1 MFTACRIFGASA
13 LLALLPVHAV
23 AAQAPLSL
31 SAAVEQARQQHP
43 RIDVALAA
51 EEAATHRT
59 EQAGKWANPHVLV
72 YQENF
77 PGTMPDIDQT
87 IISVTQRIRIGGQLG
102 LAKTSAQ
109 ALRDA
114 ATADVNMTVEQLG
127 FLVQR
132 TYANL
137 YRVQGSLGALDDA
150 GRTVDRLLRDLD
162 LRAREGDASRFDL
175 LRMRLA
181 GDAVQADR
189 ARLRAE
195 QVAGWERLALLTGGV
210 VPDAGWILENPVGT
224 TYGPPVLKESATRVA
239 EASRPAYREGQPSLQ
254 LVVAPL
260 ELEQAELEQAVDN
273 RFDAQAMAFRR
284 RAAAARAE
292 AVGKEAIPDLVA
304 TLGYTRLDPMFNG
317 LVWSVGVDIPLFD
330 RKGEAK
336 AAQLAEARRLDRE
349 YEVLLQEA
357 SSEVRAA
364 GAEFAQLAEALGE
377 LQQGAQT
384 GELLPIATIAYEE
397 GEITVT
403 GLLDAAR
410 AQLDARLRELELAQ
424 AMADAWYRWRYASGR
439 YVGGTQS

>member
-1 MFTACRIFGASA
+1 MFTACRIIGAVA
-13 LLALLPVHAV
+13 TLLLLPVHAV
-23 AAQAPLSL
+23 SAQASLSL

-51 EEAATHRT
+51 QEAATSRM

-102 LAKTSAQ
+102 LAKTSAR

-114 ATADVNMTVEQLG
+114 AIADVHMTVEQLS
-127 FLVQR
+127 FSVQR
-132 TYANL
+132 TYADL
-137 YRVQGSLGALDDA
+137 YRIQQSLGALDDA
-150 GRTVDRLLRDLD
+150 QRTVDRLLRDLD
-162 LRAREGDASRFDL
+162 ARVREGDASRFDL

-181 GDAVQADR
+181 GDEVRADQAH
-189 ARLRAE
+189 LRAE
-195 QVAGWERLALLTGGV
+195 QVAGWERLAFLIGRV

-224 TYGPPVLKESATRVA
+224 TYGPPALEESPTLMAA
-239 EASRPAYREGQPSLQ
+239 ISPLSA
-254 LVVAPL
+254 APG
-260 ELEQAELEQAVDN
+260 ELEQAVDN

-284 RAAAARAE
+284 QAATARAE

-304 TLGYTRLDPMFNG
+304 TLGYTRLDPVFNG
-317 LVWSVGVDIPLFD
+317 LVWSIGVDIPLFD
-330 RKGEAK
+330 SKGDAK

-349 YEVLLQEA
+349 YEALLQEA
-357 SSEVRAA
+357 NSEVRAA
-364 GAEFAQLAEALGE
+364 RAEFAQLAEVLTE
-377 LQQGAQT
+377 LQQRT
-384 GELLPIATIAYEE
+384 EPGELLPIAMIAYEE
-397 GEITVT
+397 GEVTVT

-424 AMADAWYRWRYASGR
+424 AMGDAWYRWRYASGR
-439 YVGGTQS
+439 YVGGTRP

>member
-1 MFTACRIFGASA
+1 MFTACRIIGASA
-13 LLALLPVHAV
+13 VLALLPVHAV
-23 AAQAPLSL
+23 AAQVPLSL
-31 SAAVEQARQQHP
+31 SEAVEQARQQHP

-51 EEAATHRT
+51 EEAATNRT
-59 EQAGKWANPHVLV
+59 EQAGKWANPHVFV

-87 IISVTQRIRIGGQLG
+87 IISVTQRVRIGGQLG

-114 ATADVNMTVEQLG
+114 AMADLYMTVEQLG
-127 FLVQR
+127 FFVQR
-132 TYANL
+132 TYADL
-137 YRVQGSLGALDDA
+137 YRIQGSLGALDDA
-150 GRTVDRLLRDLD
+150 RRTVDRLLRDLD
-162 LRAREGDASRFDL
+162 VRVREGDASRFDL

-181 GDAVQADR
+181 WDGVRAGQAR
-189 ARLRAE
+189 VRAE
-195 QVAGWERLALLTGGV
+195 QVAGWERLAFLIGRA
-210 VPDAGWILENPVGT
+210 VPRAGWILENPLGT
-224 TYGPPVLKESATRVA
+224 TYGPPALEESPMLVA
-239 EASRPAYREGQPSLQ
+239 AGSRLAAAPS
-254 LVVAPL
+254 
-260 ELEQAELEQAVDN
+260 ELEQAVDN

-284 RAAAARAE
+284 QAAASRAE
-292 AVGKEAIPDLVA
+292 AVGKEAIPDLVV
-304 TLGYTRLDPMFNG
+304 TLGYTRLDPVFNG

-336 AAQLAEARRLDRE
+336 AAQLAEARGLDRE
-349 YEVLLQEA
+349 YEVLLKEA

-364 GAEFAQLAEALGE
+364 SAEFAQLAEALVE
-377 LQQGAQT
+377 LQQGAEL

-410 AQLDARLRELELAQ
+410 AQLDSRLRELELAQ

-439 YVGGTQS
+439 FVGGARP

>member
-1 MFTACRIFGASA
+1 MFTACRIIGAVA
-13 LLALLPVHAV
+13 TLLLLPVHAV
-23 AAQAPLSL
+23 SAQASLSL

-51 EEAATHRT
+51 QEAATSRM

-102 LAKTSAQ
+102 LAKTSAR

-114 ATADVNMTVEQLG
+114 AIADVHMTVEQLS
-127 FLVQR
+127 FSVQR
-132 TYANL
+132 TYADL
-137 YRVQGSLGALDDA
+137 YRIQQSLGALDDA
-150 GRTVDRLLRDLD
+150 QRTVDRLLRDLD
-162 LRAREGDASRFDL
+162 ARVREGDASRFDL

-181 GDAVQADR
+181 GDDLHADQ

-195 QVAGWERLALLTGGV
+195 QVAGWERLAFLIGRV

-224 TYGPPVLKESATRVA
+224 TYGPPALEESPTLMAA
-239 EASRPAYREGQPSLQ
+239 ISPPSA
-254 LVVAPL
+254 APG
-260 ELEQAELEQAVDN
+260 ELEQAVDN

-284 RAAAARAE
+284 QAATARAE

-304 TLGYTRLDPMFNG
+304 TLGYTRLDPVFNG

-330 RKGEAK
+330 RKGDAK

-349 YEVLLQEA
+349 YEALLQEA
-357 SSEVRAA
+357 NSEVRAA
-364 GAEFAQLAEALGE
+364 RAEFAQLGEVLME
-377 LQQGAQT
+377 LQQRT
-384 GELLPIATIAYEE
+384 EPGELLPIAMIAYEE
-397 GEITVT
+397 GEVTVT

-439 YVGGTQS
+439 YVGGTRP

>member
-1 MFTACRIFGASA
+1 MFTACRIIGAVA
-13 LLALLPVHAV
+13 TLLLLPVHAV
-23 AAQAPLSL
+23 SAQASLSL

-51 EEAATHRT
+51 QEAATSRM

-102 LAKTSAQ
+102 LAKTSAR

-114 ATADVNMTVEQLG
+114 AIADVHMTVEQLS
-127 FLVQR
+127 FSVQR
-132 TYANL
+132 TYADL
-137 YRVQGSLGALDDA
+137 YRIQQSLGALDDA
-150 GRTVDRLLRDLD
+150 QRTVDRLLRDLD
-162 LRAREGDASRFDL
+162 ARVREGDASRFDL

-181 GDAVQADR
+181 GDEVRADQAH
-189 ARLRAE
+189 LRAE
-195 QVAGWERLALLTGGV
+195 QVAGWERLAFLIGRV

-224 TYGPPVLKESATRVA
+224 TYGPPALEESPTLMAA
-239 EASRPAYREGQPSLQ
+239 ISPLSA
-254 LVVAPL
+254 APG
-260 ELEQAELEQAVDN
+260 ELEQAVDN

-284 RAAAARAE
+284 QAATARAE

-304 TLGYTRLDPMFNG
+304 TLGYTRLDPVFNG
-317 LVWSVGVDIPLFD
+317 LVWSIGVDIPLFD
-330 RKGEAK
+330 SKGDAK

-349 YEVLLQEA
+349 YEALLQEA
-357 SSEVRAA
+357 NSEVRAA
-364 GAEFAQLAEALGE
+364 RAEFAQLAEVLTE
-377 LQQGAQT
+377 LQQRT
-384 GELLPIATIAYEE
+384 EPGELLPIAMIAYEE
-397 GEITVT
+397 GELTVT

-424 AMADAWYRWRYASGR
+424 AMAFAWYRWRYASGR
-439 YVGGTQS
+439 YVGGTRP

>member
-1 MFTACRIFGASA
+1 MFTACRIIGAA
-13 LLALLPVHAV
+13 ATLLLLPVHAV
-23 AAQAPLSL
+23 SAQASLSL

-51 EEAATHRT
+51 QEAATSRM

-102 LAKTSAQ
+102 LAKTSAR

-114 ATADVNMTVEQLG
+114 AIADVHMTVEQLS
-127 FLVQR
+127 FSVQR
-132 TYANL
+132 TYADL
-137 YRVQGSLGALDDA
+137 YRIQQSLGALDDA
-150 GRTVDRLLRDLD
+150 QRTVDRLLRDLD
-162 LRAREGDASRFDL
+162 ARVREGDASRFDL

-181 GDAVQADR
+181 GDDVRADQAH
-189 ARLRAE
+189 LRAE
-195 QVAGWERLALLTGGV
+195 QVAGWERLAFLIGRV

-224 TYGPPVLKESATRVA
+224 TYGPPALEESPTLMAA
-239 EASRPAYREGQPSLQ
+239 ISPPSA
-254 LVVAPL
+254 APG
-260 ELEQAELEQAVDN
+260 ELEQAVDN

-284 RAAAARAE
+284 QAATARAE

-304 TLGYTRLDPMFNG
+304 TLGYTRLDPVFNG

-330 RKGEAK
+330 RKGDAK

-349 YEVLLQEA
+349 YEALLQEA
-357 SSEVRAA
+357 NSEVRAA
-364 GAEFAQLAEALGE
+364 RAEFAQLGEVLME
-377 LQQGAQT
+377 LQQRT
-384 GELLPIATIAYEE
+384 EPGELLPIAMIAYEE
-397 GEITVT
+397 GELTVT

-439 YVGGTQS
+439 YVGGTRP

>member
-1 MFTACRIFGASA
+1 MFTACRIIGAA
-13 LLALLPVHAV
+13 ATLLLLPVHAV
-23 AAQAPLSL
+23 SAQASLSL

-51 EEAATHRT
+51 QEAATSRM

-102 LAKTSAQ
+102 LAKTSAR

-114 ATADVNMTVEQLG
+114 AIADVHMTVEQLS
-127 FLVQR
+127 FSVQR
-132 TYANL
+132 TYADL
-137 YRVQGSLGALDDA
+137 YRIQQSLGALDDA
-150 GRTVDRLLRDLD
+150 QRTVDRLLRDLD
-162 LRAREGDASRFDL
+162 ARVREGDASRFDL

-181 GDAVQADR
+181 GDDVHADQ

-195 QVAGWERLALLTGGV
+195 QVAGWERLAFLIGRV

-224 TYGPPVLKESATRVA
+224 TYGPPALEESPTLMATI
-239 EASRPAYREGQPSLQ
+239 SPPAA
-254 LVVAPL
+254 APG
-260 ELEQAELEQAVDN
+260 ELEQAVDN

-284 RAAAARAE
+284 QAATARAE

-304 TLGYTRLDPMFNG
+304 TLGYTRLDPVFNG

-330 RKGEAK
+330 RKGDAK

-349 YEVLLQEA
+349 YEALLQEA
-357 SSEVRAA
+357 NSEVRAA
-364 GAEFAQLAEALGE
+364 RAEFGQLAEVLME
-377 LQQGAQT
+377 LQQRT
-384 GELLPIATIAYEE
+384 EPGELLPIAMIAYEE
-397 GEITVT
+397 GEVTVT

-424 AMADAWYRWRYASGR
+424 AMGDAWYRWRYASGR
-439 YVGGTQS
+439 YVGGTRP

>member
-1 MFTACRIFGASA
+1 MFTACRIIGAA
-13 LLALLPVHAV
+13 ATLLLLPVHAV
-23 AAQAPLSL
+23 SAQASLSL

-51 EEAATHRT
+51 QEAATSRM

-102 LAKTSAQ
+102 LAKTSAR

-114 ATADVNMTVEQLG
+114 AIADVHMTVEQLS
-127 FLVQR
+127 FSVQR
-132 TYANL
+132 TYADL
-137 YRVQGSLGALDDA
+137 YRIQQSLGALDDA
-150 GRTVDRLLRDLD
+150 QRTVDRLLRDLD
-162 LRAREGDASRFDL
+162 ARVREGDASRFDL

-181 GDAVQADR
+181 GDDVRADQAH
-189 ARLRAE
+189 LRAE
-195 QVAGWERLALLTGGV
+195 QVAGWERLAFLIGRV

-224 TYGPPVLKESATRVA
+224 TYGPPTLEESPTLMAA
-239 EASRPAYREGQPSLQ
+239 ISPPAA
-254 LVVAPL
+254 APG
-260 ELEQAELEQAVDN
+260 ELEQAVDN

-284 RAAAARAE
+284 QAATARAE

-304 TLGYTRLDPMFNG
+304 TLGYTRLDPVFNG

-330 RKGEAK
+330 RKGDAK
-336 AAQLAEARRLDRE
+336 AAQLAEARRLDRK
-349 YEVLLQEA
+349 YEVLLAEA
-357 SSEVRAA
+357 SSEARAA
-364 GAEFAQLAEALGE
+364 SAEFAQLSDVLVGLE
-377 LQQGAQT
+377 QGDEP

-410 AQLDARLRELELAQ
+410 AQLDSRLRELELAQ
-424 AMADAWYRWRYASGR
+424 ARADAWFRWRYASGR
-439 YVGGTQS
+439 YVGETRQ

>member
-1 MFTACRIFGASA
+1 MFTACRIIGAA
-13 LLALLPVHAV
+13 ATLLLLPVHAV
-23 AAQAPLSL
+23 SAQASLSL

-51 EEAATHRT
+51 QEAATSRM

-102 LAKTSAQ
+102 LAKTSAR

-114 ATADVNMTVEQLG
+114 AIADVHMTVEQLS
-127 FLVQR
+127 FSVQR
-132 TYANL
+132 TYADL
-137 YRVQGSLGALDDA
+137 YRIQQSLGALDDA
-150 GRTVDRLLRDLD
+150 QRTVDRLLRDLD
-162 LRAREGDASRFDL
+162 ARVREGDASRFDL

-181 GDAVQADR
+181 GDDVRADQAH
-189 ARLRAE
+189 LRAE
-195 QVAGWERLALLTGGV
+195 QVAGWERLAFLIGRV

-224 TYGPPVLKESATRVA
+224 TYGPPTLEESPTLMAA
-239 EASRPAYREGQPSLQ
+239 ISPPSA
-254 LVVAPL
+254 APG
-260 ELEQAELEQAVDN
+260 ELEQAVDN

-284 RAAAARAE
+284 QAATARAE

-304 TLGYTRLDPMFNG
+304 TLGYTRLDPVFNG

-330 RKGEAK
+330 RKGDAK

-349 YEVLLQEA
+349 YEALLQEA
-357 SSEVRAA
+357 NSEVRAA
-364 GAEFAQLAEALGE
+364 RAEFAQLGEVLME
-377 LQQGAQT
+377 LQQRT
-384 GELLPIATIAYEE
+384 EPGELLPIAMIAYEE
-397 GEITVT
+397 GELTVT

-439 YVGGTQS
+439 YVGGTRP

>member
-1 MFTACRIFGASA
+1 MFTACRIIGAA
-13 LLALLPVHAV
+13 ATLLLLPVHAV
-23 AAQAPLSL
+23 SAQASLSL

-51 EEAATHRT
+51 QEAATSRM

-102 LAKTSAQ
+102 LAKTSAR

-114 ATADVNMTVEQLG
+114 AIADVHMTVEQLS
-127 FLVQR
+127 FSVQR
-132 TYANL
+132 TYADL
-137 YRVQGSLGALDDA
+137 YRIQQSLGALDDA
-150 GRTVDRLLRDLD
+150 QRTVNRLLRDLD
-162 LRAREGDASRFDL
+162 ARVREGDASRFDL

-181 GDAVQADR
+181 GDDVRADQAH
-189 ARLRAE
+189 LRAE
-195 QVAGWERLALLTGGV
+195 QVAGWERLAFLIGRV

-224 TYGPPVLKESATRVA
+224 TYGPPTLEESPTLMAA
-239 EASRPAYREGQPSLQ
+239 ISPPAA
-254 LVVAPL
+254 APG
-260 ELEQAELEQAVDN
+260 ELEQAVDN

-284 RAAAARAE
+284 QAATARAE

-304 TLGYTRLDPMFNG
+304 TLGYTRLDPVFNG

-330 RKGEAK
+330 SKGDAK

-349 YEVLLQEA
+349 YEALLQEA
-357 SSEVRAA
+357 NSEIRAA
-364 GAEFAQLAEALGE
+364 RAEFAQLGEVLME
-377 LQQGAQT
+377 LQQRT
-384 GELLPIATIAYEE
+384 EPGELLPIAMIAYEE
-397 GEITVT
+397 GEVTVT

-424 AMADAWYRWRYASGR
+424 AMGDAWYRWRYASGR
-439 YVGGTQS
+439 YVGGTRP